1 MYSLYATT
9 VALRVCNSAYYTG
22 EIFELRSP
30 CFFRLNKEGFM
41 EIKLIG
47 SLIVIIGLCIGCS
60 GCSWT
65 GTKSV
70 DVWGL
75 KWENY
80 AGMDARVGFN
90 NVDEVED
97 KRGIKAPS
105 RSERY

>member
-1 MYSLYATT
+1 
-9 VALRVCNSAYYTG
+9 
-22 EIFELRSP
+22 
-30 CFFRLNKEGFM
+30 M